1 MGTFTKDVRKYL
13 KIFTIFQITHNQKF
27 KKPFN
32 KHITTKIP
40 RDRYIVDI
48 SYIDDSIND
57 TNYVY
62 KYIIII
68 IDHYSKPLSSY
79 LLKSKTSKEVL
90 KYINK
95 FICSYGIPK
104 YIQSDNGSE
113 FINRHFKKFCDDKNI
128 KLIHFMP
135 YHPKLMV

>member
-1 MGTFTKDVRKYL
+1 MVGTFTKDVRKYL

-95 FICSYGIPK
+95 FICNYGIPI
-104 YIQSDNGSE
+104 YILSDNGSE
-113 FINRHFKKFCDDKNI
+113 FINITLKNFMMI
-128 KLIHFMP
+128 KIFILDHTIYKLI
-135 YHPKLMV
+135 V

>member
-1 MGTFTKDVRKYL
+1 VGTFTKDVRKYL

-95 FICSYGIPK
+95 FICNYGIPI
-104 YIQSDNGSE
+104 YILSDNGSE
-113 FINRHFKKFCDDKNI
+113 FINITLKNFMMI
-128 KLIHFMP
+128 KIFILDHTIYKLI
-135 YHPKLMV
+135 V